1 MPEGGA
7 ADAPPTQIESPVMT
21 HSLQFG
27 QIMRDIPYILGGA
40 WPTLWLTF
48 VIFFAA
54 AALGLFIAMARLRG
68 GPVASRLA
76 GLWVT
81 VTTNSPL
88 FVILF
93 FLFNGL
99 PNWGILLSPIAATL
113 IAFIAISSGYLA
125 EIQRGGIQSV
135 RQAELDAAETL
146 GMSRLQ
152 TVRYV
157 IAPHVIKT
165 VYPGLSNFF
174 IFTMLGTSMASLIG
188 VDELTGRAIEVTSRT
203 FRSIEVF
210 SVVAVTYVALSLLAS
225 VALALVGRLLFR
237 VRMRVL

>member
-1 MPEGGA
+1 MNY
-7 ADAPPTQIESPVMT
+7 
-21 HSLQFG
+21 SLQFG
-27 QIMRDIPYILGGA
+27 QIAADVPYILSGA
-40 WPTLWLTF
+40 WPTLWITF
-48 VIFFAA
+48 VTFFVA
-54 AALGLFIAMARLRG
+54 AALGLFIAMVRLKG
-68 GPVASRLA
+68 GPLASRLA
-76 GLWVT
+76 GIWVT
-81 VTTNSPL
+81 LTTNSPL
-88 FVILF
+88 FVVLF

-152 TVRYV
+152 ILRFV

-165 VYPGLSNFF
+165 TYPALSNFF
-174 IFTMLGTSMASLIG
+174 IFTMLGTSMASLVG
-188 VDELTGRAIEVTSRT
+188 VNELTGRAIEVSSRT

-210 SVVAVTYVALSLLAS
+210 SLVAVTYVVLSLFAS
-225 VALALVGRLLFR
+225 AALALVGRWLFR
-237 VRMRVL
+237 VKARMI

>member
-1 MPEGGA
+1 MNY
-7 ADAPPTQIESPVMT
+7 
-21 HSLQFG
+21 SLQFG
-27 QIMRDIPYILGGA
+27 QIAADVPYILSGA
-40 WPTLWLTF
+40 WPTLWITF
-48 VIFFAA
+48 VTFFAA
-54 AALGLFIAMARLRG
+54 AALGMFIAMARLKG
-68 GPVASRLA
+68 GPLASRLA
-76 GLWVT
+76 GIWVT
-81 VTTNSPL
+81 LTTNSPL
-88 FVILF
+88 FVVLF

-152 TVRYV
+152 ILRFV

-165 VYPGLSNFF
+165 TYPALSNFF
-174 IFTMLGTSMASLIG
+174 IFTMLGTSMASLVG
-188 VDELTGRAIEVTSRT
+188 VNELTGRAIEVSSRT

-210 SVVAVTYVALSLLAS
+210 SLVAVTYVVLSLLAS
-225 VALALVGRLLFR
+225 AALALVGRWLFR
-237 VRMRVL
+237 VKARMI

>member
-1 MPEGGA
+1 MNY
-7 ADAPPTQIESPVMT
+7 
-21 HSLQFG
+21 SLQFG
-27 QIMRDIPYILGGA
+27 QIAADVPYILSGA
-40 WPTLWLTF
+40 WPTLWITF
-48 VIFFAA
+48 VTFFAA
-54 AALGLFIAMARLRG
+54 AALGMFIAMARLKA
-68 GPVASRLA
+68 GPLASRLA

-81 VTTNSPL
+81 LTTNSPL
-88 FVILF
+88 FVVLF

-113 IAFIAISSGYLA
+113 IAFIVISSGYLA

-152 TVRYV
+152 ILRFV

-165 VYPGLSNFF
+165 TYPALSNFF
-174 IFTMLGTSMASLIG
+174 IFTMLGSSMASLVG
-188 VDELTGRAIEVTSRT
+188 VNELTDRAIEVSSRT

-210 SVVAVTYVALSLLAS
+210 SLVALTYVVLSLLAS
-225 VALALVGRLLFR
+225 VALALVGRWLFR
-237 VRMRVL
+237 VKARMI

>member
-1 MPEGGA
+1 MNY
-7 ADAPPTQIESPVMT
+7 
-21 HSLQFG
+21 SLQFG
-27 QIMRDIPYILGGA
+27 QIAADVPYILSGA
-40 WPTLWLTF
+40 WPTLWITF
-48 VIFFAA
+48 VTFFAA
-54 AALGLFIAMARLRG
+54 AVLGLFIAMARLKG
-68 GPVASRLA
+68 GPLASRLA
-76 GLWVT
+76 GIWVT
-81 VTTNSPL
+81 LTTNSPL
-88 FVILF
+88 FVVLF

-152 TVRYV
+152 ILRFV

-165 VYPGLSNFF
+165 TYPALSNFF
-174 IFTMLGTSMASLIG
+174 IFTMLGTSMASLVG
-188 VDELTGRAIEVTSRT
+188 VNELTGRAIEVSSRT

-210 SVVAVTYVALSLLAS
+210 SLVAVTYVVLSLFAS
-225 VALALVGRLLFR
+225 AALALVGRWLFR
-237 VRMRVL
+237 VNARMI

>member
-1 MPEGGA
+1 MNY
-7 ADAPPTQIESPVMT
+7 
-21 HSLQFG
+21 SLQFG
-27 QIMRDIPYILGGA
+27 QITADVPYILWGA
-40 WPTLWLTF
+40 WPTLWITF
-48 VIFFAA
+48 VTFFAA
-54 AALGLFIAMARLRG
+54 AALGLFIAMARLKG
-68 GPVASRLA
+68 GPLASGLA
-76 GLWVT
+76 GIWVT
-81 VTTNSPL
+81 LTTNSPL
-88 FVILF
+88 FVVLF

-152 TVRYV
+152 ILRFV

-165 VYPGLSNFF
+165 TYPALSNFF
-174 IFTMLGTSMASLIG
+174 IFTMLGTSMASLVG
-188 VDELTGRAIEVTSRT
+188 VNELTGRAIEVSSRT

-210 SVVAVTYVALSLLAS
+210 SLVAVTYVVLSLFAS
-225 VALALVGRLLFR
+225 VALALVGRWLFR
-237 VRMRVL
+237 VKARMI

>member
-1 MPEGGA
+1 MNY
-7 ADAPPTQIESPVMT
+7 
-21 HSLQFG
+21 SLQFG
-27 QIMRDIPYILGGA
+27 QITADVPYILWGA
-40 WPTLWLTF
+40 WPTLWITF
-48 VIFFAA
+48 VTFFAA
-54 AALGLFIAMARLRG
+54 AALGLFIAMARLKG
-68 GPVASRLA
+68 GLLASRLA
-76 GLWVT
+76 GIWVT
-81 VTTNSPL
+81 LTTNSPL
-88 FVILF
+88 FVVLF

-152 TVRYV
+152 ILRFV

-165 VYPGLSNFF
+165 TYPALSNFF
-174 IFTMLGTSMASLIG
+174 IFTMLGTSMASLVG
-188 VDELTGRAIEVTSRT
+188 VNELTGRAIEVSSRT

-210 SVVAVTYVALSLLAS
+210 SLVAVTYVVLSLFAS
-225 VALALVGRLLFR
+225 VALALVGRWLFR
-237 VRMRVL
+237 VKARMI

>member
-1 MPEGGA
+1 MNY
-7 ADAPPTQIESPVMT
+7 
-21 HSLQFG
+21 SLQFG
-27 QIMRDIPYILGGA
+27 QIAADVPYILWGA
-40 WPTLWLTF
+40 WPTLWITF
-48 VIFFAA
+48 VTFFAA
-54 AALGLFIAMARLRG
+54 AALGLFIAMARLKG
-68 GPVASRLA
+68 GPLASRLA
-76 GLWVT
+76 GIWVT
-81 VTTNSPL
+81 LTTNSPL
-88 FVILF
+88 FVVLF

-152 TVRYV
+152 ILRFV

-165 VYPGLSNFF
+165 TYPALSNFF
-174 IFTMLGTSMASLIG
+174 IFTMLGTSMASLVG
-188 VDELTGRAIEVTSRT
+188 VNELTGRAIEVSSRT

-210 SVVAVTYVALSLLAS
+210 SLVAVTYVVLSLFAS
-225 VALALVGRLLFR
+225 VALALVGRWLFR
-237 VRMRVL
+237 VKARMI

>member
-1 MPEGGA
+1 
-7 ADAPPTQIESPVMT
+7 VNY
-21 HSLQFG
+21 SLQFG
-27 QIMRDIPYILGGA
+27 QIAADVPYILSGA
-40 WPTLWLTF
+40 WPTLWITF
-48 VIFFAA
+48 VTFFAA
-54 AALGLFIAMARLRG
+54 AALGLFIAMARLKG
-68 GPVASRLA
+68 GPLASRLA
-76 GLWVT
+76 GIWVT
-81 VTTNSPL
+81 LTTNSPL
-88 FVILF
+88 FVVLF

-152 TVRYV
+152 ILRFV

-165 VYPGLSNFF
+165 TYPALSNFF
-174 IFTMLGTSMASLIG
+174 IFTMLGTSMASLVG
-188 VDELTGRAIEVTSRT
+188 VNELTGRAIEVSSRT

-210 SVVAVTYVALSLLAS
+210 SLVAGTYVVLSLFAS
-225 VALALVGRLLFR
+225 AALALVGRWLFR
-237 VRMRVL
+237 VKARMI

>member
-1 MPEGGA
+1 
-7 ADAPPTQIESPVMT
+7 MT
-21 HSLQFG
+21 YSLQFG
-27 QIMRDIPYILGGA
+27 QIAADVPYILSGA
-40 WPTLWLTF
+40 WPTLWITF
-48 VIFFAA
+48 VTFFAA
-54 AALGLFIAMARLRG
+54 AALGMFIAMARLKG
-68 GPVASRLA
+68 GPLASRLA

-81 VTTNSPL
+81 LTTNSPL
-88 FVILF
+88 FVVLF

-113 IAFIAISSGYLA
+113 IAFIVISSGYLA

-152 TVRYV
+152 ILRFV

-165 VYPGLSNFF
+165 TYPALSNFF
-174 IFTMLGTSMASLIG
+174 IFTMLGTSMASLVG
-188 VDELTGRAIEVTSRT
+188 VNELTGRAIEVSSRT

-210 SVVAVTYVALSLLAS
+210 SLVAVTYVVLSLLAS
-225 VALALVGRLLFR
+225 AALALVGRWLFR
-237 VRMRVL
+237 VKARMI

>member
-1 MPEGGA
+1 MNY
-7 ADAPPTQIESPVMT
+7 
-21 HSLQFG
+21 SLQFG
-27 QIMRDIPYILGGA
+27 QIAADVPYILSGA
-40 WPTLWLTF
+40 WATLWITF
-48 VIFFAA
+48 VSFFAA
-54 AALGLFIAMARLRG
+54 ATLGLFIAMARLKG
-68 GPVASRLA
+68 GALASRLA

-81 VTTNSPL
+81 LTTNSPL
-88 FVILF
+88 FVVLF

-152 TVRYV
+152 TLRFV

-165 VYPGLSNFF
+165 TYPALSNFF
-174 IFTMLGTSMASLIG
+174 IFTMLGTSMASLVG
-188 VDELTGRAIEVTSRT
+188 VNELTGRAIEVSSRT

-210 SVVAVTYVALSLLAS
+210 SLVAVTYVALSLLAS
-225 VALALVGRLLFR
+225 IALALVGRWFFR
-237 VRMRVL
+237 VKARMI

>member
-1 MPEGGA
+1 MNY
-7 ADAPPTQIESPVMT
+7 
-21 HSLQFG
+21 SLQFG
-27 QIMRDIPYILGGA
+27 QIAADVPYILSGA
-40 WPTLWLTF
+40 WPTLWITF
-48 VIFFAA
+48 VTFFAA
-54 AALGLFIAMARLRG
+54 AALGMFIAMARLKG
-68 GPVASRLA
+68 GPLASRLA

-81 VTTNSPL
+81 LTTNSPL
-88 FVILF
+88 FVVLF

-113 IAFIAISSGYLA
+113 IAFIVISSGYLA

-152 TVRYV
+152 MLRFV

-165 VYPGLSNFF
+165 TYPALSNFF
-174 IFTMLGTSMASLIG
+174 IFTMLGTSMASLVG
-188 VDELTGRAIEVTSRT
+188 VNELTGRAIEVSSRT

-210 SVVAVTYVALSLLAS
+210 SLVAVTYVVLSLFAS
-225 VALALVGRLLFR
+225 VALALVGRWLFR
-237 VRMRVL
+237 VKARMI

>member
-1 MPEGGA
+1 MNY
-7 ADAPPTQIESPVMT
+7 
-21 HSLQFG
+21 SLQFG
-27 QIMRDIPYILGGA
+27 QIAADVPYILSGA
-40 WPTLWLTF
+40 WPTLWITF
-48 VIFFAA
+48 VTFFAA
-54 AALGLFIAMARLRG
+54 AALGMFIAMARLKG
-68 GPVASRLA
+68 GPLASWLA

-81 VTTNSPL
+81 LTTNSPL
-88 FVILF
+88 FVVLF

-113 IAFIAISSGYLA
+113 IAFIVISSGYLA

-152 TVRYV
+152 ILRFV

-165 VYPGLSNFF
+165 TYPALSNFF
-174 IFTMLGTSMASLIG
+174 IFTMLGTSIASLVG
-188 VDELTGRAIEVTSRT
+188 VNELTGRAIEVSSRS

-210 SVVAVTYVALSLLAS
+210 SLVAVTYVVLSLLAS
-225 VALALVGRLLFR
+225 AALALVGRWLFR
-237 VRMRVL
+237 VKARMI

>member
-1 MPEGGA
+1 MNY
-7 ADAPPTQIESPVMT
+7 
-21 HSLQFG
+21 SLQFG
-27 QIMRDIPYILGGA
+27 QIAADVPYILSGA
-40 WPTLWLTF
+40 WPTLWITF
-48 VIFFAA
+48 VTFFAA
-54 AALGLFIAMARLRG
+54 AALGMFIAMARLKA
-68 GPVASRLA
+68 GPLASRLA

-81 VTTNSPL
+81 LTTNSPL
-88 FVILF
+88 FVVLF

-113 IAFIAISSGYLA
+113 IAFIVISSGYLA

-152 TVRYV
+152 ILRFV

-165 VYPGLSNFF
+165 TYPALSNFF
-174 IFTMLGTSMASLIG
+174 IFTMLGTSMASLVG
-188 VDELTGRAIEVTSRT
+188 VNELTGRAIEVSSRT

-210 SVVAVTYVALSLLAS
+210 SLVAVTYVVLSLLAS
-225 VALALVGRLLFR
+225 AALALVGRWLFR
-237 VRMRVL
+237 VKARMI

>member
-1 MPEGGA
+1 MNY
-7 ADAPPTQIESPVMT
+7 
-21 HSLQFG
+21 SLQFG
-27 QIMRDIPYILGGA
+27 QIAADVPYILSGA
-40 WPTLWLTF
+40 WPTLWITF
-48 VIFFAA
+48 VTFFAA
-54 AALGLFIAMARLRG
+54 ATLGLFIAMARLKG
-68 GPVASRLA
+68 GPLASRMA

-81 VTTNSPL
+81 LTTNSPL
-88 FVILF
+88 FVVLF

-152 TVRYV
+152 TLRFV

-165 VYPGLSNFF
+165 TYPALSNFF
-174 IFTMLGTSMASLIG
+174 IFTILGTSMASLVG
-188 VDELTGRAIEVTSRT
+188 VNELTGRAIEVSSRT

-210 SVVAVTYVALSLLAS
+210 SLVAVTYVVLSLFAS
-225 VALALVGRLLFR
+225 AALALVGRWLFR
-237 VRMRVL
+237 VKARMI

>member
-1 MPEGGA
+1 MNY
-7 ADAPPTQIESPVMT
+7 
-21 HSLQFG
+21 SLQFG
-27 QIMRDIPYILGGA
+27 QIAADVPYILSGA
-40 WPTLWLTF
+40 WPTLWITF
-48 VIFFAA
+48 VTFFVAA
-54 AALGLFIAMARLRG
+54 TLGLFIAMARLKG
-68 GPVASRLA
+68 GPLASRLA
-76 GLWVT
+76 GIWVT
-81 VTTNSPL
+81 LTTNSPL
-88 FVILF
+88 FVVLF

-152 TVRYV
+152 ILRFV

-165 VYPGLSNFF
+165 TYPALSNFF
-174 IFTMLGTSMASLIG
+174 IFTMLGTSMASLVG
-188 VDELTGRAIEVTSRT
+188 VNELTGRAIEVSSRT

-210 SVVAVTYVALSLLAS
+210 SLVAVTYVVLSLFAS
-225 VALALVGRLLFR
+225 AALALVGRWLFR
-237 VRMRVL
+237 VKARMI